1 MGNPDSGT
9 PLLQMIMHCYFQ
21 NTSDMLNIGIVQYV
35 IEKGAVLSRV
45 TTSGTWVDAS
55 ALELSMAV
63 NRTDVAKMLVEKG
76 LDPIY
81 GGDPDYTPVFAE
93 YLPFGSHH
101 FLSWLLCEHFTTNE
115 IPAFIDELI
124 KIGAFTNESVSEAAF
139 SFGRR
144 PSHAFL
150 LCGHQKAVHHLLDEK
165 PDLLDECDRQD
176 KTALHIAAE
185 KGDLNSIDI
194 LLAK

>member
-9 PLLQMIMHCYFQ
+9 PLTQMIMHCYYQ

-45 TTSGTWVDAS
+45 TASGSWEDAS
-55 ALELSMAV
+55 ALEMSMAV
-63 NRTDVAKMLVEKG
+63 NRTDIAKMLVEKG

-81 GGDPDYTPVFAE
+81 GGDPKYRPVFAE
-93 YLPFGSHH
+93 YMQFGSHH
-101 FLSWLLCEHFTTNE
+101 FLSWLLCEYFKTNE

-124 KIGAFTNESVSEAAF
+124 KIGAFTNESNTF
-139 SFGRR
+139 IFGHC

-150 LCGHQKAVHHLLDEK
+150 LCGNEKAVHHLLDEK
-165 PDLLDECDRQD
+165 PDLLNECDHQD

-185 KGDLNSIDI
+185 KGDLNSINI
-194 LLAK
+194 LLAR